1 VADDADS
8 CELAS
13 IGEERLAT
21 LSLRYYKVIVGCV
34 MQMPVRDGEGRP
46 RYDAGGQQV
55 FSERVLRPK
64 RRELERE
71 LVRLYPHD
79 YNRKTDPW
87 ANRTV
92 AEEQFPDDGLELTE
106 NIQGDIGTLDE
117 HGVQHNYADSLGKS
131 PTQPESGSNRGRA
144 MGRPHKLTPELSAR
158 ILGYYKESGNLRNA
172 AVRAGISKS
181 TLFSWIKQGK
191 DSKSG
196 RYRDFCGA
204 FTLARAQRGHLLATR
219 HHQVALGGVVQLPRL
234 DRFGRQRLD
243 SGGKPLSAPVY
254 LRPNLAAMEW
264 ELQCMDPE
272 KYGRHP
278 QQVSKPG
285 NGSPS
290 RPPSRH
296 RPDYR

>member
-1 VADDADS
+1 MAGRPSKVTP
-8 CELAS
+8 ELARQILAELRRGGRLVTAASLAGIGKSTLFEWLRRGEMESSGPYYAFVREVTS
-13 IGEERLAT
+13 IGEERLTT

-106 NIQGDIGTLDE
+106 NVQGDIGTLDE

-158 ILGYYKESGNLRNA
+158 ILG
-172 AVRAGISKS
+172 
-181 TLFSWIKQGK
+181 
-191 DSKSG
+191 
-196 RYRDFCGA
+196 
-204 FTLARAQRGHLLATR
+204 
-219 HHQVALGGVVQLPRL
+219 
-234 DRFGRQRLD
+234 
-243 SGGKPLSAPVY
+243 
-254 LRPNLAAMEW
+254 
-264 ELQCMDPE
+264 
-272 KYGRHP
+272 
-278 QQVSKPG
+278 
-285 NGSPS
+285 
-290 RPPSRH
+290 
-296 RPDYR
+296 